1 MVSCAYALS
10 TRMCRS
16 TYTDTVLEI
25 ENISNCGDDTDEP
38 LVESIAA
45 TSPDHNNAEIMTT
58 QETRAQPGQSQQT
71 SVVPVNDHMLVNTA
85 TQSSVRATSAGS
97 TTEATLTS
105 AQSMRG
111 TVTEPAVNDGTRTTV
126 SARIQPRI
134 QQSHTQ
140 LENRDRDGGVQ
151 NNQEDHIQRQDRLI
165 EEPPPLYCNLFSP
178 SYVYNATNNCDSRRI
193 PLQANCSEHYNHLPP
208 STVPRHSLCQDPSC
222 LHHCSSFYRSP
233 FPHSSQHHTS
243 LLLPGEIGQH
253 TAHYHSLQQTAVRFL
268 V

>member
-1 MVSCAYALS
+1 MVSYAYALS
-10 TRMCRS
+10 TRMCIPY

-25 ENISNCGDDTDEP
+25 ENISNCGDDLETDEP
-38 LVESIAA
+38 LVESMAA
-45 TSPDHNNAEIMTT
+45 DHNNAAT
-58 QETRAQPGQSQQT
+58 QETSAQPIQSQQTST
-71 SVVPVNDHMLVNTA
+71 SVVPVNDHMLVSTA
-85 TQSSVRATSAGS
+85 TQSGVRSTSSGS

-105 AQSMRG
+105 ADSPRG

-140 LENRDRDGGVQ
+140 LENRDRDGEVQ
-151 NNQEDHIQRQDRLI
+151 NNQEDHIRRQDRLI
-165 EEPPPLYCNLFSP
+165 EEPPPLYSNLFSA
-178 SYVYNATNNCDSRRI
+178 SYVHNATNNCDSRRI
-193 PLQANCSEHYNHLPP
+193 PLQANCSEHHNHLPP

-222 LHHCSSFYRSP
+222 LHHCSSFYCPP

-253 TAHYHSLQQTAVRFL
+253 PAHYHTLQQTAVRFL